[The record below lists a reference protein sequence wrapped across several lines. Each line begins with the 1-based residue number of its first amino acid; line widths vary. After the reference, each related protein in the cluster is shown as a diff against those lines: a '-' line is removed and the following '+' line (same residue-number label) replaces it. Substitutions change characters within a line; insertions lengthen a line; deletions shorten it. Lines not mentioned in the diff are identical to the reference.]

1 VSYNAANL
9 HCQHVRLYKHDFVSK
24 FSAVKIKSRC
34 SLGYIYAFCSDLLF
48 EDEGH
53 VRDLR
58 VCMVKRKDVRVK
70 VLTAASVMT
79 ALWYMVPCSLI
90 EVHRRFRGA
99 YYTTLH
105 PRRLSS
111 SKGKMSLKTK
121 RFQVDVKPLLCLCSK
136 SHVINSC

>member
-1 VSYNAANL
+1 
-9 HCQHVRLYKHDFVSK
+9 
-24 FSAVKIKSRC
+24 
-34 SLGYIYAFCSDLLF
+34 
-48 EDEGH
+48 
-53 VRDLR
+53 
-58 VCMVKRKDVRVK
+58 MVKRKDVRVK

-121 RFQVDVKPLLCLCSK
+121 RFQVDVKPLIVFMFQITRHKFVLGTF
-136 SHVINSC
+136 HA